1 MCALAEP
8 GAAWPFVLHAPWIDK
23 GGTVIHVSSLTK
35 YYGDY
40 PAVRDVS
47 FDVPAGQ
54 IVGFLGPN
62 GAGKTTTMRILA
74 GYLTA
79 TSGTATIDGL
89 DVFWEPVEVR
99 RRIGYMPENCP
110 LYTEMRVIEYLRFR
124 AGIKGMHGS
133 RRRQRLDY
141 VLQRC
146 WLTDVRRQL
155 IGTLSKGYRQR
166 VGLADALLADPPVL
180 ILDEPTAGLDPTQ
193 IRASRGLIRELGREH
208 TILLSTHILPEVE
221 MTCDRVI
228 IIHRG
233 RVAASGPLRELEQQ
247 AGEQTVITADL
258 DGDLDLERVQALE
271 NVVQVKGESVAGG
284 TRLRITTDRAEELTP
299 RLCALAV
306 VEGWKLRELR
316 PQRQTL
322 EDVFVRITERDDNAD
337 EAAGGGTNAEGIQSH
352 ARHA

>member
-1 MCALAEP
+1 M
-8 GAAWPFVLHAPWIDK
+8 
-23 GGTVIHVSSLTK
+23 IHVSNLTK

-40 PAVRDVS
+40 PAIQDIS
-47 FDVPAGQ
+47 FEVPAGQ

-79 TSGTATIDGL
+79 TSGEATIDGL
-89 DVFWEPVEVR
+89 DIFWDPVEVR

-110 LYTEMRVIEYLRFR
+110 LYQEMRVSEYLRFR
-124 AGIKGMHGS
+124 AGIKGLSGS
-133 RRRQRLDY
+133 RRRQRIDY
-141 VLQRC
+141 VLRRC
-146 WLTDVRRQL
+146 WLSDVRRQV

-166 VGLADALLADPPVL
+166 VGLADTLLAEPPVL

-193 IRASRGLIRELGREH
+193 IRSARELIRELGKEH

-233 RVAASGPLRELEQQ
+233 RVVASGSLDELARH
-247 AGEQTVITADL
+247 AGQESSLLVRIEGRVDVEPMRRLPGVASVTVEAADGSTL
-258 DGDLDLERVQALE
+258 
-271 NVVQVKGESVAGG
+271 
-284 TRLRITTDRAEELTP
+284 LRITSEAAEELSP
-299 RLCALAV
+299 RVCALAV
-306 VEGWKLRELR
+306 ECGWNLRELR

-322 EDVFVRITERDDNAD
+322 EELFVRITGE
-337 EAAGGGTNAEGIQSH
+337 EGETRRQGDKET
-352 ARHA
+352 RRQTGDFP

>member
-1 MCALAEP
+1 MRLPLADHSCRAVVPVARDPGSKVEAL
-8 GAAWPFVLHAPWIDK
+8 
-23 GGTVIHVSSLTK
+23 VIHVSNLTK

-40 PAVRDVS
+40 AAIRDVS
-47 FDVPAGQ
+47 FDVPGGQ

-79 TSGTATIDGL
+79 TSGEATIDGL
-89 DVFWEPVEVR
+89 DVFWQPVEVR

-110 LYTEMRVIEYLRFR
+110 LYQEMRVIEYLRFR
-124 AGIKGMHGS
+124 AGIKGLHGS

-146 WLTDVRRQL
+146 WLADVQRQL

-193 IRASRGLIRELGREH
+193 IRASRELIRELGREH

-247 AGEQTVITADL
+247 AGQHTVITADFA
-258 DGDLDLERVQALE
+258 DAVDPEPVRALE
-271 NVVQVKGESVAGG
+271 YALQVESETAGAG
-284 TRLRITTDRAEELTP
+284 ARLRITTDRAEELSP

-306 VEGWKLRELR
+306 VQGWKLLEMR
-316 PQRQTL
+316 PERQTL
-322 EDVFVRITERDDNAD
+322 EDVFVRITER
-337 EAAGGGTNAEGIQSH
+337 EG
-352 ARHA
+352 A